1 MSRKGRAHLLAV
13 LATAT
18 AVFVRWLLDP
28 VMGDSLPLATLFG
41 AVAASVWLGGY
52 LPAVLAALL
61 GYVACSWLFIEP
73 RASLVLTN
81 PETIVGLAVYLLT
94 CVVIIALGERMRG
107 AQRRASE
114 GSELLRVTLRSI
126 GDAVVTTDMTGRI
139 NYLNEVAESLTGWN
153 HADAVGK
160 PLESVF
166 RIVNESTGE
175 PVENPAARA
184 LREGIVVGLANHTLL
199 IRRDGSRLAID
210 DSAAPI
216 RDEGGHVAGCVLIF
230 RDVEAQRL
238 AQINQARQLMVAK
251 TLAAIVESS
260 DDAIISKSLQGI
272 IQSWN
277 AAAERLFGYT
287 AGQAIGRHISL
298 VIPSDRTAEEDE
310 IIKRLRNGE
319 RIDHF
324 ETERVRSDGQ
334 RIQVSLTISP
344 IRDDTGAVV
353 GASKIV
359 RDITERKRV
368 EADRQMFV
376 TLVETST
383 DFIGM
388 SDLEGIPFFVNR
400 AGLLQVGLTS
410 IEQAKNTP
418 VREFFFPED
427 QHWIMEEFFPQVRTQ
442 GHGEVEVRFR
452 NFRTGEA
459 RWMAY
464 KVVTLT
470 NGNGEPTAFATVSQ
484 DVTDRRRME
493 DHLRALASDLSE
505 ADRRKNEFLA
515 TLAHE
520 LRNPLAP
527 ISNAVQVLRRRGAVD
542 PEAVEAAS
550 GLLQRQVAHLARLV
564 DDLLDM
570 SRITR
575 GRIEL
580 RREKV
585 ELATVV
591 RQVVEATRAQFRSQN
606 HELTIAMPDEPVFLD
621 ADATRI
627 AQILGNLLTNACKF
641 TDRGGR
647 VSLTVER
654 RNGSVE
660 IRVRDNG
667 IGIAVGDLPK
677 VFEMFT
683 QLDSSLERSRDGL
696 GIGLTL
702 VKNLVEMHGGSISV
716 RSEGLGT
723 GSEFLVSLP
732 TIGDTASIEGNG
744 STRDAEPSAGR
755 RILIVDDN
763 EDGASSL
770 SMLLKLGGH
779 DTFIAHDGRQAL
791 ALANE
796 LRPEVILL
804 DIGLPGMSG
813 YEVCRAIREE
823 PWGRNIVLVAV
834 TGWGQEDDRSRSREA
849 GFDAHIVKPV
859 DPDVL
864 AKIIAPVTSR
874 GAVA

>member
-1 MSRKGRAHLLAV
+1 MRTGTAYAVAILVTAAAV
-13 LATAT
+13 LL
-18 AVFVRWLLDP
+18 RWLLDP
-28 VMGDSLPLATLFG
+28 VLGDSLPLVTLFG
-41 AVAASVWLGGY
+41 AVAASAWLGGY
-52 LPAVLAALL
+52 GPALVSATL
-61 GYVACSWLFIEP
+61 GYVASSWLFIEP
-73 RASLVLTN
+73 RGTIAFGS
-81 PETIVGLAVYLLT
+81 PETTVGLAAYLFT
-94 CVVIIALGERMRG
+94 CAVIIALGERMRS
-107 AQRRASE
+107 AQRRANE

-126 GDAVVTTDMTGRI
+126 GDAVVTTDTAGRVS
-139 NYLNEVAESLTGWN
+139 YLNEVAESLTGWTQ
-153 HADAVGK
+153 ADAAGK
-160 PLESVF
+160 PLETVF
-166 RIVNESTGE
+166 NIVSESTGE
-175 PVENPAARA
+175 PAANPAVRA
-184 LREGIVVGLANHTLL
+184 LREGVVVGLANHTLL
-199 IRRDGSRLAID
+199 IRRDGTRLAID

-216 RDEGGHVAGCVLIF
+216 RNEHGHVAGCVLIF
-230 RDVEAQRL
+230 RDVQAQRL
-238 AQINQARQLMVAK
+238 AEVNQAQQLLVAK

-298 VIPSDRTAEEDE
+298 VIPPDRISEEDE
-310 IIKRLRNGE
+310 IIGRLRIGE

-344 IRDDTGAVV
+344 IKDDAGRVV

-368 EADRQMFV
+368 EVDRQMFV

-383 DFIGM
+383 DFIAM
-388 SDLEGIPFFVNR
+388 SDLDGIPFFVNR

-410 IEQAKNTP
+410 IEQAKSTP

-427 QHWIMEEFFPQVRTQ
+427 QHWVMEEFFPQVRIQ

-470 NGNGEPTAFATVSQ
+470 DGNGQPTAFATVSQ

-527 ISNAVQVLRRRGAVD
+527 ISNAVQMLRRRGSAD

-580 RREKV
+580 RREEV
-585 ELATVV
+585 DLAVV
-591 RQVVEATRAQFRSQN
+591 VKQVVEATRAQFRSMN
-606 HELTIAMPDEPVFLD
+606 HELTITMPDGSVMLD
-621 ADATRI
+621 ADATRL

-654 RNGSVE
+654 TNGNVE

-667 IGIAVGDLPK
+667 IGISVEDLPK
-677 VFEMFT
+677 VFDMFT

-716 RSEGLGT
+716 RSDGLGT
-723 GSEFLVSLP
+723 GAEFAVSLP
-732 TIGDTASIEGNG
+732 TIVEPSSIEGNG
-744 STRDAEPSAGR
+744 STRPVEAATGR

-770 SMLLKLGGH
+770 SMLLKFGGH
-779 DTFIAHDGRQAL
+779 ETFIAHDGREAL
-791 ALANE
+791 RLVNE
-796 LRPEVILL
+796 LRPDVVLL

-813 YEVCRAIREE
+813 YEVCRAIREV
-823 PWGRNIVLVAV
+823 PWGRDIVLVAV
-834 TGWGQEDDRSRSREA
+834 TGWGQEDDRVRSREA

-864 AKIIAPVTSR
+864 AKIIAPATSH